1 MHTWGTGLAREFVRV
16 VAAVVVAVAA
26 PILENAP
33 LVGALVLVG
42 LAAGQAAP
50 HLVRLVGAVKVSVA
64 DGVLRD
70 AFAVHASGLVDPA
83 GRRRTC
89 RRLGNYRRRRIQ
101 AKSYLLVYIPITL
114 MVKHAPKKK
123 TNKNKRNGKEKDR
136 NDPSIHA
143 IPRAFC
149 LVLPVYR
156 DRMGTGS
163 DPHLRGTTY
172 C

>member
-1 MHTWGTGLAREFVRV
+1 MHTWGTGFAREFVRV
-16 VAAVVVAVAA
+16 VAAIVVAVAA

-33 LVGALVLVG
+33 LVGALVLIG
-42 LAAGQAAP
+42 LTAGQAAP
-50 HLVRLVGAVKVSVA
+50 HFVRLVGAVKVSVA

-101 AKSYLLVYIPITL
+101 TKSYLLVYIPITL

-123 TNKNKRNGKEKDR
+123 TKQKQGKWKRKRSKRPRRSMRFHGHFVWFYPFTVIGWEQE
-136 NDPSIHA
+136 A
-143 IPRAFC
+143 IRI
-149 LVLPVYR
+149 
-156 DRMGTGS
+156 
-163 DPHLRGTTY
+163 
-172 C
+172 